1 MKRRILVVG
10 AAVAAVVLVFG
21 AFWFEPWRLFTD
33 RTVDESIPDVQ
44 AGPPPAD
51 GSARADATGGSSGEE
66 APAPEPTVLLTGD
79 LITHEHETSGSVLV
93 LELADGS
100 RILRLED
107 LETSDGPDVHVW
119 LSDAEVEDS
128 QDGWFVFDDGE
139 YHDLGEIKGN
149 RGNQNYVLPADLD
162 LEQFQSVSLWC
173 DRFNVSFG
181 AAELAAA

>member
-1 MKRRILVVG
+1 MKRRLLVVG
-10 AAVAAVVLVFG
+10 AAVAAVLLVFG
-21 AFWFEPWRLFTD
+21 AFWFEPWRLFTE
-33 RTVDESIPDVQ
+33 RTVDEAIPSVEP
-44 AGPPPAD
+44 GPPPAD
-51 GSARADATGGSSGEE
+51 GSEGTTTSNEGGADAP
-66 APAPEPTVLLTGD
+66 PAEPKVLLTGE

-100 RILRLED
+100 RLLRIED

-128 QDGWFVFDDGE
+128 QDGWFVFDDGA

-149 RGNQNYVLPADLD
+149 RGNQNYELPADLD
-162 LEQFQSVSLWC
+162 LEQFASVSLWC